1 MPSSV
6 TVYTGRQRDYWR
18 YAVFNLLLLVLLA
31 AWYFYQNRPVMLA
44 EPQLPDGKLQCVSY
58 APYYQKGRSPFIP
71 LTVTTPDQIDQDL
84 ALLAQRSNCVRTYSV
99 DQGLDYVPEAA
110 SKLGLKVLLGAWIG
124 WTKADNMREL
134 NLAIERANQFPDTVA
149 GLVVGN
155 EVLLRREQ
163 TMPAM
168 QAYIDYAQQHTEVP
182 VTYADV
188 WEFWLKNRDLEPSV
202 DFVTVHILPYWEDIP
217 RSIEDADGHV
227 KIIMHKLENIFSK
240 PLLIGETG
248 WPSIGRQRGVAV
260 PSQVNQARYFR
271 EFIDN
276 ANKEGWNYNL
286 IEAMDQPW
294 KRVLEGTVG
303 GHWGIY
309 SSTLKPKFD
318 FTGPVAERQD
328 GAKPLWFALGGM
340 LIFGVLIMR
349 LGEQRKS
356 LLYGMLSLGALAG
369 LMLPLQLSYLIT
381 APRDAMEW
389 IVLGGALV
397 IGEIALLTIP
407 FMLMAKGNN
416 NQSNA
421 LRSRRF
427 LQASL
432 LMLVAGAALAS
443 YLIATDGRYRDFPL
457 SLFLLP
463 VLQLSIGLRLLH
475 IQLDHIWRRLFF
487 WLSAI
492 AIGTAIVC
500 ILLEPNNVQ
509 ALIWTALTVLLAYAA
524 GIRAHSTIVIK
535 KTA

>member
-6 TVYTGRQRDYWR
+6 TVYTSKQRDYWR
-18 YAVFNLLLLVLLA
+18 WTVFNLLLLGFLA

-44 EPQLPDGKLQCVSY
+44 EPQLQDGKLQCVSY
-58 APYYQKGRSPFIP
+58 APYYQKGRSPFTP
-71 LTVTTPDQIDQDL
+71 LTITSKDQIDQDL
-84 ALLAQRSNCVRTYSV
+84 ALLAKRFNCVRTYSV

-124 WTKADNMREL
+124 WTKVDNMREL
-134 NLAIERANQFPDTVA
+134 NLAIERANQFPDTVQ

-182 VTYADV
+182 ITYADV

-217 RSIEDADGHV
+217 RSIDDADGHV
-227 KIIMHKLENIFSK
+227 KIIMHKLKNIFSK

-248 WPSIGRQRGVAV
+248 WPSTGRQRGAAV

-271 EFIDN
+271 EFVKN
-276 ANKEGWNYNL
+276 AHDEGWNYNL

-303 GHWGIY
+303 GHWGLY
-309 SSTLKPKFD
+309 SSTLEPKFD
-318 FTGPVAERQD
+318 FSGPVAERRD
-328 GAKPLWFALGGM
+328 GWTPLWFSLGGM
-340 LIFGVLIMR
+340 VVFGALIMR

-356 LLYGMLSLGALAG
+356 LLYGILSLGALAG
-369 LMLPLQLSYLIT
+369 AMLPLQFSYLLT
-381 APRDAMEW
+381 APRDAIEW
-389 IVLGGALV
+389 IALGGTLV
-397 IGEIALLTIP
+397 IGEIVLLSMP
-407 FMLMAKGNN
+407 FVLKGNEKP
-416 NQSNA
+416 SGNA
-421 LRSRRF
+421 LRARRL

-443 YLIATDGRYRDFPL
+443 FLLATDGRYRDFPL
-457 SLFLLP
+457 ALFLLP
-463 VLQLSIGLRLLH
+463 VLQLSLGLRLLH
-475 IQLDHIWRRLFF
+475 IQLQHIWKRLFY
-487 WLSAI
+487 WLAAI
-492 AIGTAIVC
+492 ACGTAIVC

-509 ALIWTALTVLLAYAA
+509 AIIWAGFTALLAYAA
-524 GIRAHSTIVIK
+524 GIRARSTMTIK
-535 KTA
+535 KTV